1 MDRMRS
7 PALIG
12 LAAAVTVVTA
22 AAVQAVTAPPANAP
36 TGSPRVATV
45 AACPRAPVA
54 PDFSRVHL
62 VADLAHVT
70 VRDSPW
76 RAPLLS
82 AADQVVAGTIPAVRP
97 SATDGGDPF
106 RYLYDEGVALRRIA
120 GVLGLAYA
128 TTHDPRYL
136 DALAAQTVGASR
148 WPDWNPGHPL
158 DTAQVATAVA
168 LGYAWS
174 RDRMTPA
181 ERAEVRTALVD
192 RLLQPFAC
200 GTGNGLALRG
210 EGSGNQ
216 TTVVA
221 TSAVLA
227 GLAMRPDEPA
237 WSATAVAA
245 GTAALAR
252 TAAPDGSGRSL
263 ADGPTVEGLMYTNYA
278 AAHVALLRATVA
290 ANPRDPAVAG
300 ALSAALPSL
309 DALAEWNERCGK
321 VADPNVQDGWDLYP
335 WVDRTT
341 ALAAMAASPRS
352 GPHVLGLLDGLQAVD
367 RLDRAGRR
375 ALAGAGRAGRAG
387 ALRGRAGA
395 AAVPPVQAFVSGGSA
410 TTRLYGCATHGDTY
424 ALMTGVPN
432 DAPHAHADVGNVVVK
447 QGEQTV
453 LTDLGQRSYGFQG
466 GPVWRASTKAHS
478 TLGIAQP
485 DGTVLQE
492 RTGSGAV
499 AVDGADLLMTS
510 THGPAGSRRAGSAGS
525 WSGTASGVHDTVTGA
540 GRAALPLSASFLL
553 AAPPARLPSGLWRAA
568 VHAGRRVGVGAGA
581 AGRDVDDLVGRGADT
596 AVRRRAGRRRAGG
609 VGTRWWCC
617 AARSPA
623 RWTSHAAAPG
633 GLTAQNSDDAGLRAG

>member
-45 AACPRAPVA
+45 AACPRPPAA

-221 TSAVLA
+221 TAAVLA

-237 WSATAVAA
+237 WSSTAVAA

-290 ANPRDPAVAG
+290 ANSADPAVVG
-300 ALSAALPSL
+300 PLNAALPSL
-309 DALAEWNERCGK
+309 DALAEWNETAARW
-321 VADPNVQDGWDLYP
+321 PT
-335 WVDRTT
+335 RTCRT
-341 ALAAMAASPRS
+341 A
-352 GPHVLGLLDGLQAVD
+352 G
-367 RLDRAGRR
+367 
-375 ALAGAGRAGRAG
+375 
-387 ALRGRAGA
+387 
-395 AAVPPVQAFVSGGSA
+395 
-410 TTRLYGCATHGDTY
+410 
-424 ALMTGVPN
+424 
-432 DAPHAHADVGNVVVK
+432 
-447 QGEQTV
+447 
-453 LTDLGQRSYGFQG
+453 
-466 GPVWRASTKAHS
+466 
-478 TLGIAQP
+478 
-485 DGTVLQE
+485 
-492 RTGSGAV
+492 
-499 AVDGADLLMTS
+499 TS
-510 THGPAGSRRAGSAGS
+510 TRGSTGPPPWPRWLRRRGPARTCSGCSTGCRRS
-525 WSGTASGVHDTVTGA
+525 TA
-540 GRAALPLSASFLL
+540 
-553 AAPPARLPSGLWRAA
+553 
-568 VHAGRRVGVGAGA
+568 
-581 AGRDVDDLVGRGADT
+581 
-596 AVRRRAGRRRAGG
+596 
-609 VGTRWWCC
+609 
-617 AARSPA
+617 
-623 RWTSHAAAPG
+623 
-633 GLTAQNSDDAGLRAG
+633 